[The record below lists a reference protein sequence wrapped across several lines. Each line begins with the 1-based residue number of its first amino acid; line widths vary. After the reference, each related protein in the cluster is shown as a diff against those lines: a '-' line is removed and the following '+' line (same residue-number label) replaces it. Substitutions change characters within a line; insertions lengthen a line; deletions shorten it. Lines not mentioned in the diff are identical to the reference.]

1 MKRNKTSAIWLFI
14 IWTVLLLAALMLEG
28 CRSEHVVTVPEHHY
42 HVAHQRDTLI
52 RADSIYI
59 HDSVGTAVSG
69 DTLYITRTRVEYR
82 DRWRDRV
89 RIDSFIQRDSI
100 PCPVEVPTPLTR
112 WQTWSMRTGNVVL
125 RLLALAIGGG
135 VLWLLGRLLLGHV
148 FRR

>member
-1 MKRNKTSAIWLFI
+1 MTYDKKSAIWLALLWLAI
-14 IWTVLLLAALMLEG
+14 ILLSFLMEG
-28 CRSEHVVTVPEHHY
+28 CRSERVVTVPEHHY

-52 RADSIYI
+52 RTDSIYI
-59 HDSVGTAVSG
+59 LDSVGTAMSG
-69 DTLYITRTRVEYR
+69 DTFYITRTRVEYR

-100 PCPVEVPTPLTR
+100 PYPVEVPTPLTR

-125 RLLALAIGGG
+125 RLLALSIGWG
-135 VLWLLGRLLLGHV
+135 VLWLLGRLLLCHV